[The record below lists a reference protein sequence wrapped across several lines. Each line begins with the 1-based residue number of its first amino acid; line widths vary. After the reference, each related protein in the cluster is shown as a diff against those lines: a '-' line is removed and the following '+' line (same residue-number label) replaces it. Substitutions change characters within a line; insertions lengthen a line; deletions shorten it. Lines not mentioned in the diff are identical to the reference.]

1 MKGKSG
7 IDIGIFI
14 IKLVSACVFL
24 GSLFYAIYYI
34 YTDAVP
40 LYEPDSVYV
49 LNEWVYY
56 DQLDVPQQLYTPCVL
71 DVTGRDTFVFET
83 TLPSAI
89 EEGSVLAFLNL
100 SDIDISIDGQ
110 PFYSW
115 RQETV
120 PIWGG
125 SAKNSYFLIDLPP
138 SYSGSKI
145 KITRYGTLNK
155 KFVDVFV
162 GPKDAVARTL
172 IVKNDLFGFALS
184 LFLLVLSAF
193 VIIGSFFLRKLY
205 HKKVYLTTI
214 AVGIFVASSWLFVD
228 SFIFEFLF
236 NTKYID
242 GLMSY
247 VITTSILFSFM
258 YYMDDVQEHRF
269 HVAYFVLGL
278 FELFNQIFFI
288 TLHLTGIQNLALSLV
303 ALDILV
309 LLGVVA
315 LLIITVIDLIKC
327 KAGNYRICM
336 HGFVLF
342 MISAV
347 LEIVLVNV
355 TPERVQGGAILFGLY
370 LLLGFAIAQ
379 EFVDIRKMQHEKD
392 LASANAG
399 ARTQFLANISHEIR
413 TPINSILG
421 MNKMIIKETDDSK
434 IESYAN
440 IVNESGELL
449 LSLINNILDFSKID
463 SGKHEIVNTVYNPR
477 KIISNICRAMSSAAT
492 DKNINWIYTISENMP
507 EMLYGDSKSLS
518 QILINLLS
526 NAVKYTNV
534 GGVCLTAEC
543 EITDK
548 CILTIKVTDTGIGIK
563 REDLK
568 MIFDPF
574 SRTDLEKNQSIQGT
588 GLGLAIT
595 KQLIEEMGG
604 SINIDSEYGIGS
616 TFIVTLP
623 QDIPT
628 KEQIQTAQ
636 NAPTVLSSDED
647 KLDAI
652 NPSYQAPD
660 AKVLVVDDN
669 NTNLIVVKAF
679 LKDTKL
685 QLDLSTSGKEAFQ
698 KCCNQKYD
706 LILMDHMM
714 PECDGIEAMH
724 LIKEKSES
732 LNSSTPIIILTANA
746 SKDSE
751 IGYIQE
757 GFDNYLS
764 KPVDSDK
771 LIKMVRMYLADNL
784 VMDNEEN

>member
-125 SAKNSYFLIDLPP
+125 SAKNSYFFIDLPP

-477 KIISNICRAMSSAAT
+477 KIISNICRAMSGAAT

>member
-1 MKGKSG
+1 MKWKSG

-71 DVTGRDTFVFET
+71 DVTGRDTFIFET

-125 SAKNSYFLIDLPP
+125 SAKNSYFFIDLPP

-421 MNKMIIKETDDSK
+421 MNKMILKETDDSK

-477 KIISNICRAMSSAAT
+477 KIISNICRAMSGAAT

>member
-7 IDIGIFI
+7 IDISIFI

-71 DVTGRDTFVFET
+71 DVTGRDTFIFET

-125 SAKNSYFLIDLPP
+125 SAKNSYFFIDLPP

-421 MNKMIIKETDDSK
+421 MNKMILKETDDSK

-477 KIISNICRAMSSAAT
+477 KIISNICRAMSGAAT
-492 DKNINWIYTISENMP
+492 DKNINWVYTISENMP

>member
-83 TLPSAI
+83 TLSSAI

-125 SAKNSYFLIDLPP
+125 SAKNSYFFIDLPP

-258 YYMDDVQEHRF
+258 YYMD
-269 HVAYFVLGL
+269 
-278 FELFNQIFFI
+278 ELKKI
-288 TLHLTGIQNLALSLV
+288 
-303 ALDILV
+303 
-309 LLGVVA
+309 
-315 LLIITVIDLIKC
+315 C
-327 KAGNYRICM
+327 K
-336 HGFVLF
+336 
-342 MISAV
+342 
-347 LEIVLVNV
+347 E
-355 TPERVQGGAILFGLY
+355 
-370 LLLGFAIAQ
+370 
-379 EFVDIRKMQHEKD
+379 EK
-392 LASANAG
+392 
-399 ARTQFLANISHEIR
+399 
-413 TPINSILG
+413 ING
-421 MNKMIIKETDDSK
+421 
-434 IESYAN
+434 
-440 IVNESGELL
+440 
-449 LSLINNILDFSKID
+449 
-463 SGKHEIVNTVYNPR
+463 
-477 KIISNICRAMSSAAT
+477 
-492 DKNINWIYTISENMP
+492 
-507 EMLYGDSKSLS
+507 
-518 QILINLLS
+518 
-526 NAVKYTNV
+526 
-534 GGVCLTAEC
+534 
-543 EITDK
+543 
-548 CILTIKVTDTGIGIK
+548 
-563 REDLK
+563 
-568 MIFDPF
+568 
-574 SRTDLEKNQSIQGT
+574 
-588 GLGLAIT
+588 
-595 KQLIEEMGG
+595 
-604 SINIDSEYGIGS
+604 
-616 TFIVTLP
+616 
-623 QDIPT
+623 
-628 KEQIQTAQ
+628 
-636 NAPTVLSSDED
+636 
-647 KLDAI
+647 
-652 NPSYQAPD
+652 
-660 AKVLVVDDN
+660 
-669 NTNLIVVKAF
+669 
-679 LKDTKL
+679 
-685 QLDLSTSGKEAFQ
+685 
-698 KCCNQKYD
+698 
-706 LILMDHMM
+706 
-714 PECDGIEAMH
+714 
-724 LIKEKSES
+724 
-732 LNSSTPIIILTANA
+732 
-746 SKDSE
+746 
-751 IGYIQE
+751 
-757 GFDNYLS
+757 
-764 KPVDSDK
+764 
-771 LIKMVRMYLADNL
+771 
-784 VMDNEEN
+784 

>member
-1 MKGKSG
+1 MKWKSG

-125 SAKNSYFLIDLPP
+125 SAKNSYFFIDLPP

-399 ARTQFLANISHEIR
+399 ARTQFLANMSHEIR

-421 MNKMIIKETDDSK
+421 MNKMILKETDDSK

>member
-7 IDIGIFI
+7 IDISIFI

-71 DVTGRDTFVFET
+71 DVTGRDTFIFET

-125 SAKNSYFLIDLPP
+125 SAKNSYFFIDLPP

-421 MNKMIIKETDDSK
+421 MNKMILKETDDSK

-492 DKNINWIYTISENMP
+492 DKNINWVYTISENMP

-563 REDLK
+563 REDLN

-698 KCCNQKYD
+698 KCCSQKYD

-784 VMDNEEN
+784 VMNNEEN